1 MKKLLELASQGD
13 ERALKD
19 LDLDKPVNVK
29 LDPPFKGM
37 GIMRLTGE
45 YNAART
51 MIAAADRLE
60 LGMLAASCRNK
71 VKYLQFIATTFCKT
85 TLENK
90 PIEGGDV
97 ADVMKDMLEEL
108 DMSKQRREDSGMAS
122 EAESD
127 TETGRGCFD
136 ETMEVDKGKEASGKE
151 KKSKR
156 TKSEES
162 QCSLSGKGDTEEKME
177 LQGRKEAKSKEKNN
191 KVREDE
197 EGQSSSPGEGG
208 AEEKMDVEYGKET
221 RTKEKKSKVRE
232 EESQCLSPAKG
243 DADKEMEVN
252 NKEES
257 QNSSSDEEVESSD
270 EEEDDEKV
278 EEENK
283 MNTSDK
289 EKNSSSSSKK
299 KDKGET
305 AKNKK
310 GRKGQTVKKV
320 TINNS
325 KVRECPLCKA
335 RVTHL
340 RRHVVALHVNKGE
353 RLALSQLESVLQAAI
368 HGEDTQGKRRVEKR
382 LGKKISFKGRVR
394 EKCPLCDKSV
404 LALTTHLQRGV
415 HKLSVNDSIYKNA
428 LRMARPFEGKT
439 QELQSCKR
447 KATGQP
453 MVSQTKR
460 RNLTPL
466 AMLVQADC
474 PDLFDTDD
482 NDSDFKTSSVDNIY
496 TESESSYPSSV
507 IPPTPMRSKSVT
519 VIEQNLNDERKLVQ
533 ENNSVKRDDDEAAA
547 AADDDDDNHDD
558 DDDDDDDDEREEEEE
573 VKEGLDDR
581 DEDESE
587 GLLNHTDEVDED
599 DASGEEWKALTVSSF
614 YKGRPK
620 GFRHHL
626 LKLFYQHL
634 QDLGGGAS
642 KERQASIHAQNVR
655 KLLDLLDPKN
665 DTISCIIEDGGMQMW
680 REWGKPNLENNKIT
694 PGTVKSYFSS
704 VGKFLKFIINKVAD
718 ETRDFPNID
727 ERSLRLAS
735 NVLNR
740 LPDWRTAISRKFSHK
755 KWEKVLQVS
764 RRLPPSSTINDLMS
778 TAPAKEAIQI
788 LNKSSTGH
796 LVSSRDFI
804 TV

>member
-1 MKKLLELASQGD
+1 MSEMKKLLELASQGD

-71 VKYLQFIATTFCKT
+71 VKYLQFIATKFCKT

-108 DMSKQRREDSGMAS
+108 DMSKQRREDGGMAS

-136 ETMEVDKGKEASGKE
+136 ETMEEDKGKEASGKE

-156 TKSEES
+156 TKGEES

-177 LQGRKEAKSKEKNN
+177 LQGRKEAKSKEKNT
-191 KVREDE
+191 KVREEE
-197 EGQSSSPGEGG
+197 EGQSSSPGEGD
-208 AEEKMDVEYGKET
+208 AEEKIDVEYRKET

-243 DADKEMEVN
+243 DADKEMEVIN

-283 MNTSDK
+283 IDTSDK

-310 GRKGQTVKKV
+310 GTKGQTVKKV

-404 LALTTHLQRGV
+404 LALTTHLQRGA

-447 KATGQP
+447 KATGQA

-474 PDLFDTDD
+474 PDLFDTDE

-496 TESESSYPSSV
+496 TESESSYLSSV
-507 IPPTPMRSKSVT
+507 IPPTPTRLKSVT
-519 VIEQNLNDERKLVQ
+519 VIEENLNDERKLVQ
-533 ENNSVKRDDDEAAA
+533 ENNKVKSDGDEADAG
-547 AADDDDDNHDD
+547 
-558 DDDDDDDDEREEEEE
+558 DEGEEEEE
-573 VKEGLDDR
+573 GLDDK

-587 GLLNHTDEVDED
+587 GLQHHTDESAED
-599 DASGEEWKALTVSSF
+599 GASGGVEGPDSEIIL
-614 YKGRPK
+614 
-620 GFRHHL
+620 H
-626 LKLFYQHL
+626 
-634 QDLGGGAS
+634 
-642 KERQASIHAQNVR
+642 R
-655 KLLDLLDPKN
+655 K
-665 DTISCIIEDGGMQMW
+665 TQRIQ
-680 REWGKPNLENNKIT
+680 T
-694 PGTVKSYFSS
+694 PTS
-704 VGKFLKFIINKVAD
+704 
-718 ETRDFPNID
+718 
-727 ERSLRLAS
+727 
-735 NVLNR
+735 
-740 LPDWRTAISRKFSHK
+740 
-755 KWEKVLQVS
+755 
-764 RRLPPSSTINDLMS
+764 
-778 TAPAKEAIQI
+778 
-788 LNKSSTGH
+788 
-796 LVSSRDFI
+796 
-804 TV
+804 